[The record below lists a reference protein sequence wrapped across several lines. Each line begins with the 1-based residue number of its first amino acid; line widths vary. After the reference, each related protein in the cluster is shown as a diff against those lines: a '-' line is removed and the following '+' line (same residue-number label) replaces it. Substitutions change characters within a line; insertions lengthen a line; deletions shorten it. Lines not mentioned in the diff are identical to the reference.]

1 MRPESPSWNG
11 YVEDTIVIDWQTPAI
26 VERARALAAGHP
38 SDEAKAR
45 ACYEFVRDEIVHTAD
60 AGLDALPC
68 RASEVLA
75 ARTGIGFSKSH
86 LLAALL
92 RSLGIPAGFCYQ
104 VVRRAPD
111 GDEKLLYGFSG
122 VYLASLERWI
132 QLDARGNKAGLDAR
146 FDVDVP
152 RLAVHADAL
161 RGEWV
166 YPWIWTRP
174 APVVVDL
181 LSRNKSLARIGEHV
195 PDELPGVTRP
205 GAAASSGPDASSGR
219 RV

>member
-1 MRPESPSWNG
+1 MRPESASWNG

-26 VERARALAAGHP
+26 VERARALASAGAER
-38 SDEAKAR
+38 SDETKAR

-104 VVRRAPD
+104 VVRRAAD
-111 GDEKLLYGFSG
+111 ASERILYGFNG
-122 VYLASLERWI
+122 VYLASRERWI
-132 QLDARGNKAGLDAR
+132 QLDARGNKPGLDAR
-146 FDVDVP
+146 FSIDPP
-152 RLAVHADAL
+152 RLAVHADPA

-181 LSRNKSLARIGEHV
+181 LSRNKSLARIADHIPE
-195 PDELPGVTRP
+195 ELPGVTRP
-205 GAAASSGPDASSGR
+205 EPGSVSAL
-219 RV
+219 

>member
-1 MRPESPSWNG
+1 M
-11 YVEDTIVIDWQTPAI
+11 
-26 VERARALAAGHP
+26 
-38 SDEAKAR
+38 
-45 ACYEFVRDEIVHTAD
+45 RDEIAHTAD

-111 GDEKLLYGFSG
+111 ATEMLLYGFNG
-122 VYLASLERWI
+122 VYLASRERWI
-132 QLDARGNKAGLDAR
+132 LLDARGNKPGLDAQ
-146 FDVDVP
+146 FSLDAP
-152 RLAVHADAL
+152 RLAVRADPAL
-161 RGEWV
+161 GEWL
-166 YPWIWTRP
+166 YPLIWTRP

-181 LSRNKSLARIGEHV
+181 LSRNKSLARIAEHI
-195 PDELPGVTRP
+195 PEELPGVTRP
-205 GAAASSGPDASSGR
+205 
-219 RV
+219 V

>member
-1 MRPESPSWNG
+1 MQPESKAWNG
-11 YVEDTIVIDWQTPAI
+11 YLEDTIVIDWQTPAI
-26 VERARALAAGHP
+26 VERARALATAGP

-45 ACYEFVRDEIVHTAD
+45 ACYEFVRDEIAHTAD
-60 AGLDALPC
+60 AGGDALPC

-111 GDEKLLYGFSG
+111 APEMVLYGFNG
-122 VYLASLERWI
+122 VYLASRARWI
-132 QLDARGNKAGLDAR
+132 QLDARGNRPGLDAQ
-146 FDVDVP
+146 FSVDAP
-152 RLAVHADAL
+152 CLAVVADPA

-166 YPWIWTRP
+166 YPTIYTRP

-181 LSRNKSLARIGEHV
+181 LSRNQSLARIADHIPE
-195 PDELPGVTRP
+195 ELPGVTRP
-205 GAAASSGPDASSGR
+205 AVATSP
-219 RV
+219 

>member
-1 MRPESPSWNG
+1 MRPESANWNG
-11 YVEDTIVIDWQTPAI
+11 YLEDTIVIDWQTPAI
-26 VERARALAAGHP
+26 MERSRGLAGGLVG
-38 SDEAKAR
+38 DEAKAR
-45 ACYEFVRDEIVHTAD
+45 ACYGFVRDEIPHTAD

-68 RASEVLA
+68 RASEVLE

-111 GDEKLLYGFSG
+111 SAEMLLYGFNG
-122 VYLASLERWI
+122 VYLASRERWI
-132 QLDARGNKAGLDAR
+132 LLDARGNKPGLDAQ
-146 FDVDVP
+146 FSVEEP
-152 RLAVHADAL
+152 RLAVRADPA
-161 RGEWV
+161 RGEWM

-181 LSRNKSLARIGEHV
+181 LSRNKSLARIADHIPE
-195 PDELPGVTRP
+195 ELPGVTRP
-205 GAAASSGPDASSGR
+205 VP
-219 RV
+219 